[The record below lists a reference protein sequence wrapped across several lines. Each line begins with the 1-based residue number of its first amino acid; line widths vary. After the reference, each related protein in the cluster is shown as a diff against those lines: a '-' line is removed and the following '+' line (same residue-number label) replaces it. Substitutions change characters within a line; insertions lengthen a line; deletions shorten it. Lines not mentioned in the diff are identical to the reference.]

1 MTLKETVEAFD
12 GKKKGTSEFIL
23 LVPIFVLALLI
34 FINLMVKYK
43 KCGALRIRVDGNKC
57 IVVNLKLP
65 SITSRSTS
73 YLDFLR
79 ETILDSNKQE
89 FNNAV
94 ETICTRI
101 KSLQYY
107 IILLIITQ
115 MITNKKLLI

>member
-1 MTLKETVEAFD
+1 
-12 GKKKGTSEFIL
+12 
-23 LVPIFVLALLI
+23 
-34 FINLMVKYK
+34 MVKYK
-43 KCGALRIRVDGNKC
+43 KCGALRIRIDGNKC

-73 YLDFLR
+73 YLGFLR

-101 KSLQYY
+101 KFLQYY

-115 MITNKKLLI
+115 MIISRKLLI

>member
-1 MTLKETVEAFD
+1 
-12 GKKKGTSEFIL
+12 
-23 LVPIFVLALLI
+23 
-34 FINLMVKYK
+34 MVKYK
-43 KCGALRIRVDGNKC
+43 ECGALRIRIDGNKC
-57 IVVNLKLP
+57 IVVNLRLP

-73 YLDFLR
+73 YLGFLR

-115 MITNKKLLI
+115 MIISRKLLI

>member
-1 MTLKETVEAFD
+1 
-12 GKKKGTSEFIL
+12 
-23 LVPIFVLALLI
+23 
-34 FINLMVKYK
+34 MVKYK

-115 MITNKKLLI
+115 IIISIKIINMIKCVY

>member
-1 MTLKETVEAFD
+1 
-12 GKKKGTSEFIL
+12 
-23 LVPIFVLALLI
+23 
-34 FINLMVKYK
+34 MVKYK
-43 KCGALRIRVDGNKC
+43 KCGALRIRIDGNKC

-65 SITSRSTS
+65 SITSRCTS

-101 KSLQYY
+101 KSL
-107 IILLIITQ
+107 
-115 MITNKKLLI
+115 

>member
-1 MTLKETVEAFD
+1 
-12 GKKKGTSEFIL
+12 
-23 LVPIFVLALLI
+23 
-34 FINLMVKYK
+34 MVKYK
-43 KCGALRIRVDGNKC
+43 KCGALRIRVEGNKC

-115 MITNKKLLI
+115 MIISIKIINMIKCVY

>member
-1 MTLKETVEAFD
+1 
-12 GKKKGTSEFIL
+12 
-23 LVPIFVLALLI
+23 
-34 FINLMVKYK
+34 MVKYK
-43 KCGALRIRVDGNKC
+43 KCGALRIRIDGNKC

-115 MITNKKLLI
+115 MIISIKIINMIKCVY

>member
-1 MTLKETVEAFD
+1 
-12 GKKKGTSEFIL
+12 
-23 LVPIFVLALLI
+23 
-34 FINLMVKYK
+34 MVKYK

-65 SITSRSTS
+65 SITSRSIS

-89 FNNAV
+89 FNNAI

-115 MITNKKLLI
+115 MIFNKKLLI

>member
-1 MTLKETVEAFD
+1 
-12 GKKKGTSEFIL
+12 
-23 LVPIFVLALLI
+23 
-34 FINLMVKYK
+34 MVKYK
-43 KCGALRIRVDGNKC
+43 KCGALRIRINGNKC

-73 YLDFLR
+73 YLGFLR
-79 ETILDSNKQE
+79 ETISDSNKQE
-89 FNNAV
+89 FNNAI

-115 MITNKKLLI
+115 MITSKKLLI

>member
-1 MTLKETVEAFD
+1 
-12 GKKKGTSEFIL
+12 
-23 LVPIFVLALLI
+23 
-34 FINLMVKYK
+34 MVKYK
-43 KCGALRIRVDGNKC
+43 KCEALRIRIDGNKC

-73 YLDFLR
+73 YLGFLR

-115 MITNKKLLI
+115 MIIIENY

>member
-1 MTLKETVEAFD
+1 
-12 GKKKGTSEFIL
+12 
-23 LVPIFVLALLI
+23 
-34 FINLMVKYK
+34 MVKYK
-43 KCGALRIRVDGNKC
+43 KCGALRIRIDGNKC

-73 YLDFLR
+73 YLNFLR

>member
-1 MTLKETVEAFD
+1 
-12 GKKKGTSEFIL
+12 
-23 LVPIFVLALLI
+23 
-34 FINLMVKYK
+34 MVKYK
-43 KCGALRIRVDGNKC
+43 KCGALRIRIDGNKC

-79 ETILDSNKQE
+79 ETIIDSNKQE

-107 IILLIITQ
+107 LTYHNADDYQQKIIN
-115 MITNKKLLI
+115 MIKCVY

>member
-1 MTLKETVEAFD
+1 
-12 GKKKGTSEFIL
+12 
-23 LVPIFVLALLI
+23 
-34 FINLMVKYK
+34 MVKYK
-43 KCGALRIRVDGNKC
+43 KCGALRIRIDGNKC
-57 IVVNLKLP
+57 IVVNLKLL

-101 KSLQYY
+101 KSL
-107 IILLIITQ
+107 
-115 MITNKKLLI
+115 

>member
-1 MTLKETVEAFD
+1 
-12 GKKKGTSEFIL
+12 
-23 LVPIFVLALLI
+23 
-34 FINLMVKYK
+34 MVKYK
-43 KCGALRIRVDGNKC
+43 KCGALRIRIDGNKC
-57 IVVNLKLP
+57 IVVNLRLP

-73 YLDFLR
+73 YLGFLR

-94 ETICTRI
+94 EMICTRI

-115 MITNKKLLI
+115 MIISRKLLI

>member
-1 MTLKETVEAFD
+1 M
-12 GKKKGTSEFIL
+12 I
-23 LVPIFVLALLI
+23 
-34 FINLMVKYK
+34 KYK
-43 KCGALRIRVDGNKC
+43 KCGALRIRIDGNKC
-57 IVVNLKLP
+57 IVINLKLP

-101 KSLQYY
+101 KSL
-107 IILLIITQ
+107 
-115 MITNKKLLI
+115 

>member
-12 GKKKGTSEFIL
+12 GKKKGTSKFIL

-34 FINLMVKYK
+34 FINL
-43 KCGALRIRVDGNKC
+43 DGNKC

-101 KSLQYY
+101 KSL
-107 IILLIITQ
+107 
-115 MITNKKLLI
+115 

>member
-1 MTLKETVEAFD
+1 
-12 GKKKGTSEFIL
+12 
-23 LVPIFVLALLI
+23 
-34 FINLMVKYK
+34 MVKYK
-43 KCGALRIRVDGNKC
+43 KCGALRLRIDGNKC

-73 YLDFLR
+73 YLSFLR

-107 IILLIITQ
+107 NILLIIAQ
-115 MITNKKLLI
+115 MIISRELLI

>member
-1 MTLKETVEAFD
+1 
-12 GKKKGTSEFIL
+12 
-23 LVPIFVLALLI
+23 
-34 FINLMVKYK
+34 MVKYK

-65 SITSRSTS
+65 SITSRSIS
-73 YLDFLR
+73 YLGFLR

-101 KSLQYY
+101 KSL
-107 IILLIITQ
+107 
-115 MITNKKLLI
+115 

>member
-1 MTLKETVEAFD
+1 
-12 GKKKGTSEFIL
+12 
-23 LVPIFVLALLI
+23 
-34 FINLMVKYK
+34 MVKYK

-94 ETICTRI
+94 ETICTEI

-115 MITNKKLLI
+115 MTISKKLLI

>member
-1 MTLKETVEAFD
+1 
-12 GKKKGTSEFIL
+12 
-23 LVPIFVLALLI
+23 
-34 FINLMVKYK
+34 MVKYK

-115 MITNKKLLI
+115 MIISIKIINMIKCVY

>member
-1 MTLKETVEAFD
+1 
-12 GKKKGTSEFIL
+12 
-23 LVPIFVLALLI
+23 
-34 FINLMVKYK
+34 MVKYK
-43 KCGALRIRVDGNKC
+43 KCGTLRIRIDGNKC

-73 YLDFLR
+73 YLGFLR

-94 ETICTRI
+94 EMICTRI
-101 KSLQYY
+101 KFLQYY

-115 MITNKKLLI
+115 MIIIENY

>member
-1 MTLKETVEAFD
+1 
-12 GKKKGTSEFIL
+12 
-23 LVPIFVLALLI
+23 
-34 FINLMVKYK
+34 MVKYK
-43 KCGALRIRVDGNKC
+43 KCGALRIRIDGNKC
-57 IVVNLKLP
+57 IVVNLRLP
-65 SITSRSTS
+65 TIISRSTS
-73 YLDFLR
+73 YLGFLR

-115 MITNKKLLI
+115 MIIIENY

>member
-1 MTLKETVEAFD
+1 
-12 GKKKGTSEFIL
+12 
-23 LVPIFVLALLI
+23 
-34 FINLMVKYK
+34 MVKYK
-43 KCGALRIRVDGNKC
+43 KCGALRIRVEGNKC

-73 YLDFLR
+73 YLGFLR

-89 FNNAV
+89 FNNAI

-115 MITNKKLLI
+115 MITSRKLLI

>member
-1 MTLKETVEAFD
+1 
-12 GKKKGTSEFIL
+12 
-23 LVPIFVLALLI
+23 
-34 FINLMVKYK
+34 MVKYK

-101 KSLQYY
+101 KSLQYC

-115 MITNKKLLI
+115 MTISKKLLI

>member
-1 MTLKETVEAFD
+1 MA
-12 GKKKGTSEFIL
+12 
-23 LVPIFVLALLI
+23 
-34 FINLMVKYK
+34 KYK

-101 KSLQYY
+101 KSL
-107 IILLIITQ
+107 
-115 MITNKKLLI
+115 

>member
-1 MTLKETVEAFD
+1 
-12 GKKKGTSEFIL
+12 
-23 LVPIFVLALLI
+23 
-34 FINLMVKYK
+34 MVKYK

-65 SITSRSTS
+65 SITRRSTS

-101 KSLQYY
+101 KSL
-107 IILLIITQ
+107 
-115 MITNKKLLI
+115 

>member
-1 MTLKETVEAFD
+1 
-12 GKKKGTSEFIL
+12 
-23 LVPIFVLALLI
+23 
-34 FINLMVKYK
+34 MVKYK
-43 KCGALRIRVDGNKC
+43 KCRALRIRIDGSKC

>member
-1 MTLKETVEAFD
+1 
-12 GKKKGTSEFIL
+12 
-23 LVPIFVLALLI
+23 
-34 FINLMVKYK
+34 MVKYK
-43 KCGALRIRVDGNKC
+43 KCGALRIRIDGNKC

-107 IILLIITQ
+107 NIFLIINADDYYYKIIN
-115 MITNKKLLI
+115 MINSVY